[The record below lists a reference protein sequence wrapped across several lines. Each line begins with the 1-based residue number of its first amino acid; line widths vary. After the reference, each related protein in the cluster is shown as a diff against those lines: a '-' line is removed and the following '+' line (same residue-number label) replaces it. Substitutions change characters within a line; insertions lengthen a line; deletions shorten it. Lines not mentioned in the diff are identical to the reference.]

1 MSKNPKY
8 KAIYKLAIPA
18 LFGGIVEPFLSL
30 TDLAIIGNMPDQENY
45 GALEA
50 IAAVGVAGSL
60 VSALL
65 WIFAQTK
72 SAISAIVSRQ
82 FGAERLKTV
91 ATLIPQMMVLNF
103 LLGLFALMSTYFVSD
118 WIFLQVYNTEPI
130 VGQVATS
137 YYSIRAFGFP
147 ITLITFSL
155 FGVFRGLQNTYW
167 AMTTSIVGGILNVG
181 LDFLFVFGLEM
192 GIEGAAIA
200 SIIAQG
206 VMLVMSLIYLFRSRL
221 QLFFSWN
228 INPYFK
234 ELVMIALNLI
244 VRTLVLNIT
253 LMLTYRYA
261 NAYGKAQAGTHALL
275 LNLWLFSAF
284 FLDAFATAAN
294 ALSGKYLGAK
304 DSEALKETRNK
315 NLKLGIGVSFLLA
328 GALLFFDEQIIGLF
342 IEDDAVKD
350 YYPSI
355 LPLFALCLPVNAL
368 AFVMD
373 GVFKGLGEAK
383 YLRNLLII
391 SSFVGFLPAL
401 LLLNYYSP
409 TLESVWWAIV
419 AWMLFRGFL
428 PYFHFQKYLKSFPR
442 EV

>member
-1 MSKNPKY
+1 MSKEPQY

-82 FGAERLKTV
+82 FGAERLRTV
-91 ATLIPQMMVLNF
+91 ATLIPQMVLLNF
-103 LLGLFALMSTYFVSD
+103 LLGVFAFVSTYFISN
-118 WIFLQVYNTEPI
+118 WIFLEVYNTDPI
-130 VGQVATS
+130 VGEVATS
-137 YYSIRAFGFP
+137 YYGIRAFGFP

-167 AMTTSIVGGILNVG
+167 AMTTSIVGGVLNVA
-181 LDFLFVFGLEM
+181 LDFFFVFGLEM

-200 SIIAQG
+200 SLIAQG
-206 VMLVMSLIYLFRSRL
+206 VMLLMSLYFLLKS
-221 QLFFSWN
+221 QLKLYFSWT
-228 INPYFK
+228 INHYFK
-234 ELVMIALNLI
+234 ELLLIALNLI
-244 VRTLVLNIT
+244 ARTLVLNLT

-304 DSEALKETRNK
+304 NRAALHETRAK
-315 NLKLGIGVSFLLA
+315 NLKLGIGVSFVLA
-328 GALLFFDEQIIGLF
+328 AALLIFDEEIIGLF
-342 IEDDAVKD
+342 IKDDAVKD
-350 YYPSI
+350 YYPNI

-373 GVFKGLGEAK
+373 GIYKGLGEAK

-391 SSFVGFLPAL
+391 SSCIGFLPAL
-401 LLLNYYSP
+401 LILDYFSP
-409 TLESVWWAIV
+409 TLQSVWWAMV
-419 AWMLFRGFL
+419 AWMFLRGFL
-428 PYFHFQKYLKSFPR
+428 PYFHFHKYLKSFPA
-442 EV
+442 